1 VTSTPIA
8 GGLDWELAD
17 LGDAAVRQEL
27 DQSVTEITAGRACLY
42 HDLAWLLEAEG
53 RNPDDVQ
60 VYVCRT
66 GHRLRAYAP
75 FVAQSWAMRFRIG
88 ELTLFSVVFQR
99 LHITSGPILGADSGE
114 VTAAAVESLFARLR
128 AAMKRRQ
135 VIYLEGVAVGSD
147 VERAVIAE
155 STRKMFRVMEP
166 SARYERRLIRFP
178 STFDE
183 YIGSIK
189 YQTRQNLRNSQKKLY
204 KHLSG
209 SVKLVRCTDP
219 DQIPDFVTRAV
230 AISQKTYQWHLLGL
244 GLRKPDEL
252 RETLTAMARHG
263 WTRCYLLECDGAAT
277 AFMIGYLYSGVYY
290 YVDVGFDPAWEKWS
304 VGTVLQMEVLR
315 DLMDG
320 GERVESFDFSSG
332 SGVHKKRFS
341 NESRPEAN
349 YLLIPR
355 DFRSGILVGAF
366 RCTDALSKTAV
377 GLLERLRLKAAI
389 KKLIRRSASDKAPAD

>member
-1 VTSTPIA
+1 MAIA
-8 GGLDWELAD
+8 DALGWERAD
-17 LGDAAVRQEL
+17 LRDAVARQSL
-27 DQSVTEITAGRACLY
+27 RQSVTEIMAGQASLY

-60 VYVCRT
+60 VYICRADD
-66 GHRLRAYAP
+66 GLRGYAP
-75 FVAQSWAMRFRIG
+75 FVVQPWAMRFRIG
-88 ELTLFSVVFQR
+88 ELTLFSVAFQR
-99 LHITSGPILGADSGE
+99 LHITGGPILAGADSE
-114 VTAAAVESLFARLR
+114 HLAAEALEGLLARLR
-128 AAMKRRQ
+128 PTLKRGQ
-135 VIYLEGVAVGSD
+135 VIYLEGVAVGSE
-147 VERAVIAE
+147 VERAVTAE
-155 STRKMFRVMEP
+155 STQKMFRVMEP
-166 SARYERRLIRFP
+166 SARYERRLIRFS

-183 YIGSIK
+183 YLGSIK

-204 KHLSG
+204 KHLPEK
-209 SVKLVRCTDP
+209 VKLVRCTDI
-219 DQIPDFVTRAV
+219 DQVSDFVSRAV

-290 YVDVGFDPAWEKWS
+290 YIDVGFDPAWEKWS

-320 GERVESFDFSSG
+320 GERVQSFDFSSG

-341 NESRPEAN
+341 NESRAEAN

-355 DFRSGILVGAF
+355 DFLSGILVGAF
-366 RCTDALSKTAV
+366 RSMDALSRTAV

-389 KKLIRRSASDKAPAD
+389 KKLIRRSASDKAATD